1 MRYYHLQPVS
11 GSRLP
16 RPPHSLILKPQV
28 PKQLYVDGNGIIEDD
43 FTPRVCLGETVND
56 CIAGLVVPMTYY
68 HLYRTIGNVSIEY
81 PTTAGPS
88 TPHMEYGPDFVLSEW
103 IDYQAKKHPD
113 ISFGGVY
120 APSHLPSPFKE
131 EFEFCVP
138 DVGETHELW
147 SLDPVKVEYLG
158 VLDTHNKS
166 IAAPEE
172 TSQNAVPRAA
182 AAALRKL
189 IASDYRMQHKA
200 PGKAGAPLYDLTVN
214 DVYPK
219 DVYQTLHQYKD
230 HNPGDDY
237 SLAAIRK
244 YKGKPDASVMIYRA
258 VPKGVTTIN
267 PGDFVT
273 LAKEYAKN
281 HAYKLED
288 DGSNGVVIKMTV
300 KANQLYTDGNS
311 INEWGYNP

>member
-1 MRYYHLQPVS
+1 MD
-11 GSRLP
+11 
-16 RPPHSLILKPQV
+16 K
-28 PKQLYVDGNGIIEDD
+28 NGQDIEDD
-43 FTPRVCLGETVND
+43 FTPRVCLGKSIND
-56 CIAGLVVPMTYY
+56 CIAGLISSPSITKY
-68 HLYRTIGNVSIEY
+68 HLYQTTGNVDVVDLAPYVEM
-81 PTTAGPS
+81 GPS
-88 TPHMEYGPDFVLSEW
+88 YVNVAYGPRFVLSDWLDDQFADSEV
-103 IDYQAKKHPD
+103 YVLENRKHRWNK
-113 ISFGGVY
+113 
-120 APSHLPSPFKE
+120 PSNLPQDLEEQFK
-131 EFEFCVP
+131 FCVP
-138 DVGETHELW
+138 DALETHELW
-147 SLDPVKVEYLG
+147 SLKPVNALYMG
-158 VLDTHNKS
+158 VLDVKNKS
-166 IAAPEE
+166 IAPPEE

-189 IASDYRMQHKA
+189 IATEDYRLTHKA
-200 PGKAGAPLYDLTVN
+200 PGKAGAPLHDLTVN